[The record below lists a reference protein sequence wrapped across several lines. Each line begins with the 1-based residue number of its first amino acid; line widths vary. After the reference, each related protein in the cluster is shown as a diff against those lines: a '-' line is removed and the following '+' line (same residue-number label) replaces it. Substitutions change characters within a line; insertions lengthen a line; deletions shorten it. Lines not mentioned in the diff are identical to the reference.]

1 MGQVVSETVLLS
13 ENEEA
18 LIPAGYV
25 LGYEEI
31 RLQTE
36 DNRNQTVLK
45 FLKRTEASS
54 ASDALSVETE
64 ETDQSVIL
72 NGQNFVYVYDK
83 RTGLFSSIR
92 HEGRAY
98 LDRPMELNI
107 WRAPTDNDMYV
118 KQEWKR
124 GAV

>member
-83 RTGLFSSIR
+83 RTGLFPVSAMKA
-92 HEGRAY
+92 GR
-98 LDRPMELNI
+98 I
-107 WRAPTDNDMYV
+107 WTGPWN
-118 KQEWKR
+118 
-124 GAV
+124 